1 MFYLVFYLF
10 MPFFNLYY
18 LIYNREIQKTVILY
32 NIAMGIISVSLI
44 IDIIDSTKNY
54 NRLKILENSV

>member
-44 IDIIDSTKNY
+44 VDIIDSTKNY